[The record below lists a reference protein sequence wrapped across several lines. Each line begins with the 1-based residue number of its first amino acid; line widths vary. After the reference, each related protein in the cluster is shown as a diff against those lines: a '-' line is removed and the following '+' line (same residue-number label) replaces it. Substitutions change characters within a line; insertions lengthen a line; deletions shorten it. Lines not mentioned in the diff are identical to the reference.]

1 MNDRLPQLFLLFV
14 SLFCRF
20 ATSAN
25 IRTSS
30 SSLVTS
36 DDHIQKFTVQMI
48 GYSPQ
53 KTDDYVA
60 VSVEATP
67 GYIVGFEPMAH
78 ADRVHHMLVYGC
90 TVPASEQV
98 FWRGM
103 ETCGWGG
110 GSYILYAW
118 ARNAPNLVL
127 PKDVAFSVGHESDGI
142 KYFVLQ
148 VHYAQPFAGEV
159 HDFSGVTLHI
169 SQRKPAHLAAVMLF
183 VSGTP
188 IPPQLPA
195 FQNNITCMYESQTP
209 IHPFAFRTHTHAM
222 GRLVSAFFKHDGRWN
237 KIGKRNPQ
245 WPQLF
250 EAIPNKLTIA
260 NGDQM
265 SASCRFD
272 SMDKNRTVR
281 MGAMGVDEMCNFY
294 MMYHYDANMQNPYPQ
309 GAICAQDSPQLM
321 RDYPKD
327 GFDLL
332 PTRPELEHHAHQ
344 SKTPFGIVTE
354 AIHENLGDVKL
365 GQVAGLA
372 FDNNNHLLV
381 FHRAHRV
388 WDQNT
393 FDNYNILLDKSPI
406 KEPVILVISY
416 HGNQTKVEQKLGGGK
431 FYLPHGIY
439 VDKDGFIYTTD
450 VGSHTVAKWRLDG
463 GELKNVWTSGEAL
476 LPGSDEHH
484 YCKPTGITRVG
495 DQLYVTDGYCN
506 SRVVVL
512 DLNGKRVQQFG
523 LPGDELGQF
532 NIPHDIVAD
541 SAGRLLVTDRE
552 NGRVQHMTTQGH
564 VIEDFKSTMFT
575 NIYSAAVHEDYVF
588 MVPGRPIMGHEQD
601 GIAVFVGRSGTGL
614 IEYAFGP
621 TTRGK
626 REQMAPQFGQPH
638 CLRVSPNG
646 EAVFVGDIQEGKAR
660 LWQFRI
666 QREESAGQAAQ
677 STISWP
683 SLPHADG
690 NYSSFFVLLAIAIL
704 VLGAYCVKRRCKNL
718 ENGVGVF
725 DKKGFKPLRTEETVG
740 FISDGSDSEEE

>member
-1 MNDRLPQLFLLFV
+1 MNDRLRILLAAFLSLHV
-14 SLFCRF
+14 SW
-20 ATSAN
+20 ATKN
-25 IRTSS
+25 
-30 SSLVTS
+30 
-36 DDHIQKFTVQMI
+36 DDLQKFTIQMI

-78 ADRVHHMLVYGC
+78 ADRVHHMLLYGC
-90 TVPASEQV
+90 TMPASEQG

-127 PKDVAFSVGHESDGI
+127 PNDVAFSVGHEQDGI

-169 SQRKPAHLAAVMLF
+169 SQRKPLNLAAVMLF

-188 IPPQLPA
+188 IPPHLPA
-195 FQNNITCMYESQTP
+195 FQNNITCVFESATP

-250 EAIPNKLTIA
+250 EAIPTKLTIGS
-260 NGDQM
+260 GDQM

-272 SMDKNRTVR
+272 STDKNRTVR

-294 MMYHYDANMQNPYPQ
+294 MMFHYDAKLENPYPQ
-309 GAICAQDSPQLM
+309 GAICAQNSPNLM
-321 RDYPKD
+321 KDYPHD
-327 GFDLL
+327 GFELL
-332 PTRPELEHHAHQ
+332 PPRPELEHHAHQ
-344 SKTPFGIVTE
+344 SKVPFGIIAE
-354 AIHENLGDVKL
+354 AIHEVIGGIKL

-372 FDNNNHLLV
+372 FDNHGNLLV
-381 FHRAHRV
+381 FHRAARV
-388 WDQNT
+388 WDAST
-393 FDNYNILLDKSPI
+393 FDNYNILLDKTPI
-406 KEPVILVISY
+406 KEPTILVVSFR
-416 HGNQTKVEQKLGGGK
+416 GNESRLERRLGAGQ

-439 VDKDGFIYTTD
+439 VDVDGFVYTTD
-450 VGSHTVAKWRLDG
+450 VGSHTVAKWTIDDG

-476 LPGSDEHH
+476 LPGSDQQH
-484 YCKPTGITRVG
+484 YCKPTGITRIG

-512 DLNGKRVQQFG
+512 DLNGKRMQQFG
-523 LPGDELGQF
+523 LPGDALGQF
-532 NIPHDIVAD
+532 NVPHDVVAD

-564 VIEDFKSTMFT
+564 VIEEFKSTMFT
-575 NIYSAAVHEDYVF
+575 NIYSAASFEDYVF
-588 MVPGRPIMGHEQD
+588 MVPGRAIMGHEQD

-621 TTRGK
+621 ATRGK
-626 REQMAPQFGQPH
+626 REQMGEQFGQPH
-638 CLRVSPNG
+638 CLRVSRDG
-646 EAVFVGDIQEGKAR
+646 STIFVGDIAEGKAR
-660 LWQFRI
+660 LWQFKV
-666 QREESAGQAAQ
+666 QHEESGMAAVHSAGV
-677 STISWP
+677 SLGWP
-683 SLPHADG
+683 SLSQSDPK
-690 NYSSFFVLLAIAIL
+690 YSSFFVLLAIAIL
-704 VLGAYCVKRRCKNL
+704 VLGAYCVKRRCRNL
-718 ENGVGVF
+718 ENGGALF
-725 DKKGFKPLRTEETVG
+725 DKRGFKPLRTEETVG
-740 FISDGSDSEEE
+740 FISDGSDSD